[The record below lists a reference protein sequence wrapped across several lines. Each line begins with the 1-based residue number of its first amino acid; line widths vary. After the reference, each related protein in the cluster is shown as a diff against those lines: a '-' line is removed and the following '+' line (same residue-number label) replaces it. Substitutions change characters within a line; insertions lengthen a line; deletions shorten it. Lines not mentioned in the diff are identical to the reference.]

1 VSTCRARREIGG
13 KCAFAHPRLGIVAP
27 PKTPRGILD
36 KINADVN
43 EALGQP
49 EVRDHLRKLSAEIF
63 GGSIETATRYMD
75 EEIDRRGTVIKA
87 AKIEM
92 Q

>member
-1 VSTCRARREIGG
+1 MCRRWRKSLPGFEAV
-13 KCAFAHPRLGIVAP
+13 AWYGIVAP
-27 PKTPRGILD
+27 PKPPKGILD

-49 EVRDHLRKLSAEIF
+49 EVQDHLGKLSAEIF
-63 GGSIETATRYMD
+63 GGSIEKTSKYMQ
-75 EEIDRRGTVIKA
+75 EEIDRWATVIKA